1 MAIKNLTNLILK
13 RLEEGTAEIWSRYQ
27 KMIAA
32 SGAEYDRKRKELDS
46 DYTAAANRAAAE
58 ARIGLNNTLE
68 KMADS
73 GYVRSG
79 ETVHATLSANAARAN
94 ALATLAAQ
102 RAKDRSALD
111 VAETG
116 AQAELSAG
124 AQKEASQFQ
133 NEMLEALRDQENRD
147 RAYEAQVQ
155 QRAYENRLAQE
166 RLELEKSVQSA
177 KVAQETENKTVS
189 SQKEEGLVPQKS
201 AYTYLG
207 EIVKRYTKKVSGKNY
222 FTVNKTD
229 VYKAVLEVLRD
240 PNVSYQYRYELYLY
254 AKSLGYIPKKS

>member
-1 MAIKNLTNLILK
+1 MAIKNLTTSILK
-13 RLEEGTAEIWSRYQ
+13 RLEDGTAEIWSRY
-27 KMIAA
+27 KNMIAA

-79 ETVHATLSANAARAN
+79 ETVHATLSANAAKAN

-111 VAETG
+111 IAETG
-116 AQAELSAG
+116 AQAELNAG
-124 AQKEASQFQ
+124 AQKEISQFQ

-147 RAYEAQVQ
+147 RAYEAEAQ

-166 RLELEKSVQSA
+166 KLELEKSVQSA
-177 KVAQETENKTVS
+177 KMAQETESKTAS
-189 SQKEEGLVPQKS
+189 SQKEGVVPKKS
-201 AYTYLG
+201 AYAYLG
-207 EIVKRYTKKVSGKNY
+207 EIVKRYTKKVNGRNY
-222 FTVNKTD
+222 STVNKTG
-229 VYKAVLEVLRD
+229 VYKAVLEIIRD

-254 AKSLGYIPKKS
+254 AKSLGYIPEKS

>member
-1 MAIKNLTNLILK
+1 MADKKLTTSILK

-79 ETVHATLSANAARAN
+79 ETVHATLSANAAKAN

-116 AQAELSAG
+116 AQAELNAG
-124 AQKEASQFQ
+124 AQKEVSQFQ
-133 NEMLEALRDQENRD
+133 NQMLEALRDQENRD
-147 RAYEAQVQ
+147 RAYEAEEQ

-166 RLELEKSVQSA
+166 KLELEKSAQAA
-177 KVAQETENKTVS
+177 KMTQATESKTS
-189 SQKEEGLVPQKS
+189 SQKETGVVPQKS
-201 AYTYLG
+201 AYTYLE
-207 EIVKRYTKKVSGKNY
+207 EIVKRYTKKVQGKNY
-222 FTVNKTD
+222 STVNKTS
-229 VYKAVLEVLRD
+229 VYKAVLEVIRD

-254 AKSLGYIPKKS
+254 AKSLGYIPENS